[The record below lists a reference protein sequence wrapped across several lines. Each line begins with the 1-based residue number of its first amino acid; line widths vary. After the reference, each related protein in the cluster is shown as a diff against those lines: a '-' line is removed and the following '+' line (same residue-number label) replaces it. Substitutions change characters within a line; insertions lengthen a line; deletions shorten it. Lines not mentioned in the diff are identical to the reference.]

1 MSLTLFLFIVSLL
14 IGLIIVFPL
23 TPKFFPEEKKVAYTL
38 GGILSH
44 TGLYGILW
52 IVVPHFI
59 LISILL
65 LELGILMLWDPLGW
79 FPPQHKK
86 NMHLISYVLIVA
98 GLVTGISFAELFPL
112 WLWILPIVI
121 YLIPQVVKP
130 WRQHNRLFVAASISI
145 SVAYCILIGFK
156 IHKYFQDDISD
167 AQPPPSIEVVLPLP
181 PVLEP
186 LVAPPV
192 EPPVAAQV
200 EQSAPDLTA
209 EVHEIDTTLKS
220 LKEQNTHLGHE
231 VKRLAEE
238 NERLGAEVLLLKK
251 KINSI
256 QEILIP

>member
-38 GGILSH
+38 GVILAH

-65 LELGILMLWDPLGW
+65 FELGILMLWDPLGW

-112 WLWILPIVI
+112 WLWILPIAI
-121 YLIPQVVKP
+121 YLMPQLVKP

-167 AQPPPSIEVVLPLP
+167 AQPLPSVELALPLP

-186 LVAPPV
+186 PVELPMAPPV
-192 EPPVAAQV
+192 EP
-200 EQSAPDLTA
+200 SAPDLTA
-209 EVHEIDTTLKS
+209 EVHEIDSTLKS
-220 LKEQNTHLGHE
+220 LKEQNVNLGHE

-238 NERLGAEVLLLKK
+238 NERLGAEVLQLKK

>member
-14 IGLIIVFPL
+14 IGLIIIFPL
-23 TPKFFPEEKKVAYTL
+23 TPKFFPNEKRVAYTL
-38 GGILSH
+38 GMILAH
-44 TGLYGILW
+44 AGLYGILW
-52 IVVPHFI
+52 IVTPHFI

-65 LELGILMLWDPLGW
+65 FELGILMLWDPLGW

-86 NMHLISYVLIVA
+86 NIQLISYVLIVA
-98 GLVTGISFAELFPL
+98 SLVTGISFADLFPL

-121 YLIPQVVKP
+121 YLIPQVVKS

-156 IHKYFQDDISD
+156 IHKYFQDDMSD
-167 AQPPPSIEVVLPLP
+167 AQSPPSVEVVLPLP

-192 EPPVAAQV
+192 EPPVEPLVAPPV
-200 EQSAPDLTA
+200 EQSVPDLT
-209 EVHEIDTTLKS
+209 KS
-220 LKEQNTHLGHE
+220 LKEQNVHLGHE

-238 NERLGAEVLLLKK
+238 NERLGAEVLQLKK